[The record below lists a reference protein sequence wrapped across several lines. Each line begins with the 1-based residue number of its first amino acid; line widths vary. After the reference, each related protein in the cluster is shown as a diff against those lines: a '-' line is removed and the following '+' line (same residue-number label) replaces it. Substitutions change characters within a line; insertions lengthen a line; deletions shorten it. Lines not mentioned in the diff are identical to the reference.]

1 MTCHVLP
8 YMKYE
13 INVCLVACSIYVPQ
27 QSSSGVS
34 IFVKLYQ
41 SHSLLCIRELAEFIV
56 TLTYGTLHRMVTVLE
71 RVLLK

>member
-1 MTCHVLP
+1 
-8 YMKYE
+8 MKYE
-13 INVCLVACSIYVPQ
+13 INVCLVVCSMYIPH

-41 SHSLLCIRELAEFIV
+41 SHSLLRIRELAEFIV
-56 TLTYGTLHRMVTVLE
+56 TLTYGMLHHMVTVLE